1 MAAPGQPGV
10 SNNPGQM
17 IAQNAA
23 LRAALLQS
31 APRMRKQ
38 IGTFTGGTLGGT
50 TRIKLFNVGI
60 TTKLLLDVFVN
71 IDIGVAVAAP
81 SPKAPFNLISRI
93 KLTDYD
99 GTDRVNCSG
108 YQLWVLQCVRN
119 QTVYGYNNESQTAV
133 LTSPL
138 VPTAVGANAPFRFQ
152 IEVPLAYNPAND
164 LRGALLTQTAVGEAW
179 LNIDWNT
186 TLVSNGNADAVYNG
200 GATTTV
206 ILNAAN
212 TISVNVF
219 QEYLLPQSVGGQVP
233 LPALDLLTVYEIAG
247 AVRTSDNIAVNTEKL
262 FNYPN
267 VRSVIGAYFTF
278 LNNGVMNPAMT
289 DISRFRLIANGNNI
303 LREYGPVDKLFD
315 QRRWMIADADLRA
328 ATYFEVHRDR
338 PIETALYGNVQYGIT
353 PSAVTAGN
361 TNFEFAYESFYTKGS
376 MLPGMS
382 QSS

>member
-1 MAAPGQPGV
+1 MPAPGQPGV

-38 IGTFTGGTLGGT
+38 IGTYTGGTLGGT

-71 IDIGVAVAAP
+71 IDIGTAVATA

-133 LTSPL
+133 LTTPL

-186 TLVSNGNADAVYNG
+186 ALVSNGNADAVYNG

-206 ILNAAN
+206 VVNAGN
-212 TISVNVF
+212 TISVNVY

-267 VRSVIGAYFTF
+267 VRSVIGAYFTY
-278 LNNGVMNPAMT
+278 LNNGVMNAAT
-289 DISRFRLIANGNNI
+289 ADIARFRLIANGNNI
-303 LREYGPVDKLFD
+303 LREYGPYDKLFD
-315 QRRWMIADADLRA
+315 QRRWMIADADLRVG
-328 ATYFEVHRDR
+328 TYFEVHRDR